1 MGIYYNYYPWT
12 QKIILYSK
20 LLIILM
26 KSIFIFLCFIL
37 FLSSVSGIDLSR
49 LNTSYWYDPAAP
61 FTIRSRVAE
70 ASGTI
75 QVFLSL
81 TYEYADQINIRL
93 LLQTSYTDT
102 LDQLL
107 QIYGMD
113 TLEKNSDHLLLKLSL
128 DNISKKLLVIEL
140 KQLETY
146 FYYPINLTRGGLNFP
161 EFYPLRTYETPLIS
175 SFSTSSSLK
184 FRRAH
189 AQDTLYFFQY
199 EANFQPADPPMGIA
213 QTVASELLMD
223 SIFMSTQEVSLVP
236 NHFYF
241 IQSDTLSSEGLTL
254 FMGPKYYPKME
265 TIDELILPM
274 TYFTSR
280 SELAE
285 VKNAKHTKV
294 AFENFW
300 LNTYSSSEAAAAAI
314 RIYYRSIKQANELFT
329 TYKEGWK
336 TDRGMIYVIF
346 GNPDRVFRENKKEIW
361 LYEDIKFEFK
371 IISNLF
377 APTMYVLLRN
387 KGYEKLW
394 IKKISDIRSAL

>member
-1 MGIYYNYYPWT
+1 
-12 QKIILYSK
+12 
-20 LLIILM
+20 M
-26 KSIFIFLCFIL
+26 KSIFIFLCSIL

-49 LNTSYWYDPAAP
+49 LNTSYWYDPTAP
-61 FTIRSRVAE
+61 LIVKSRVAE

-81 TYEYADQINIRL
+81 TYDPAEPINTRL

-102 LDQLL
+102 IDQLL
-107 QIYGMD
+107 QIYEMD
-113 TLEKNSDHLLLKLSL
+113 TLEKNSDHLLLKFSL
-128 DNISKKLLVIEL
+128 NNIFKKLLIMEFE
-140 KQLETY
+140 QLDNY
-146 FYYPINLTRGGLNFP
+146 FYYPINLTRGGMSFP
-161 EFYPLRTYETPLIS
+161 QFYPLRANELPLIS

-199 EANFQPADPPMGIA
+199 KANFQPADPPMGIA
-213 QTVASELLMD
+213 QSVSSELLMD
-223 SIFMSTQEVSLVP
+223 SVFMSSQEVSLVP

-241 IQSDTLSSEGLTL
+241 IQSDTMSMEGLTV
-254 FMGPKYYPKME
+254 FMGPKYYPKMKI
-265 TIDELILPM
+265 IDELILPM

-280 SELAE
+280 SELEE
-285 VKNAKHTKV
+285 VKNAKDSKV

-300 LNTYSSSEAAAAAI
+300 LNAYTSSEAAAAAI
-314 RIYYRSIKQANELFT
+314 RIYYRAIQQANELFT

-346 GNPDRVFRENKKEIW
+346 GNPDRVIRENKKEIW
-361 LYEDIKFEFK
+361 YYEDIQFEFK

-377 APTMYVLLRN
+377 APNMYVLLRN
-387 KGYEKLW
+387 KGYEKIW
-394 IKKISDIRSAL
+394 IKKIADIRSAL

>member
-1 MGIYYNYYPWT
+1 
-12 QKIILYSK
+12 
-20 LLIILM
+20 M

-61 FTIRSRVAE
+61 LAVRSRVAE

-75 QVFLSL
+75 HIFLSL
-81 TYEYADQINIRL
+81 TYDHSDEINTKL

-102 LDQLL
+102 VDQFL
-107 QIYGMD
+107 QIYKMD
-113 TLEKNSDHLLLKLSL
+113 TLEKNSDHILLKLSL
-128 DNISKKLLVIEL
+128 DNILEKLLVIEFE
-140 KQLETY
+140 QLETY
-146 FYYPINLTRGGLNFP
+146 FYYPINLTRSGMNFP
-161 EFYPLRTYETPLIS
+161 EFYPLRTHEIPLIS
-175 SFSTSSSLK
+175 SFSTSSSIK

-189 AQDTLYFFQY
+189 AKDTLYFFQY

-213 QTVASELLMD
+213 QSVASELLMD

-254 FMGPKYYPKME
+254 FMGPKYYPKMKV
-265 TIDELILPM
+265 IDELILPM

-280 SELAE
+280 SELDE
-285 VKNAKHTKV
+285 VKNAKDSKV

-300 LNTYSSSEAAAAAI
+300 LNAYISSKAAAAAI

-346 GNPDRVFRENKKEIW
+346 GNPDRAVSYTH
-361 LYEDIKFEFK
+361 LT
-371 IISNLF
+371 L
-377 APTMYVLLRN
+377 PT
-387 KGYEKLW
+387 
-394 IKKISDIRSAL
+394 SDLV

>member
-1 MGIYYNYYPWT
+1 
-12 QKIILYSK
+12 
-20 LLIILM
+20 M
-26 KSIFIFLCFIL
+26 KSIFIFLCLIL
-37 FLSSVSGIDLSR
+37 FLRSVSGIDLSR

-61 FTIRSRVAE
+61 LTVRSRVSE

-81 TYEYADQINIRL
+81 RYDYSDQINTRL

-102 LDQLL
+102 LDKLL
-107 QIYGMD
+107 QIYVMD
-113 TLEKNSDHLLLKLSL
+113 TLEKNSDHLFLKLSL
-128 DNISKKLLVIEL
+128 DNIPEKLLVIEFE
-140 KQLETY
+140 QLETY
-146 FYYPINLTRGGLNFP
+146 FYYPINLTRGRLNFP
-161 EFYPLRTYETPLIS
+161 EFYPLITNEIPLIS

-213 QTVASELLMD
+213 HSVASEILMD
-223 SIFMSTQEVSLVP
+223 SIFMSSKEVSLAP

-254 FMGPKYYPKME
+254 FMGPKYYPKMT

-285 VKNAKHTKV
+285 VKNAKDSKV

-300 LNTYSSSEAAAAAI
+300 LNAYTSSEAAAAAI

-346 GNPDRVFRENKKEIW
+346 GNPDSVFRANKKEIW
-361 LYEDIKFEFK
+361 LYEDFKFEFK
-371 IISNLF
+371 VISNLF
-377 APTMYVLLRN
+377 VPNMYVLLRN

-394 IKKISDIRSAL
+394 IKKITEIRNAL